1 MDNRTVYR
9 AILPNLDLLR
19 KFYWDISQTFFYM
32 NLARMQPL
40 RIINKFKTNV
50 RVATGADLQ

>member
-1 MDNRTVYR
+1 MDNRIVYR

-40 RIINKFKTNV
+40 RIINKFKTKV